1 MKERVTEGKL
11 SVLHAMPGRVRFRLE
26 TGGKDIPDLDA
37 IVDIPGVEEASCN
50 KMTNSLLVTYDTAIL
65 SEKAL
70 LSRIG
75 KMLSDIP
82 LPPRTPGGEDPRPDV
97 NLLSQW
103 IYHSGSKTNA
113 AVNGALGGLA
123 DLTSI
128 IPTAFIV
135 WALEEFIRNPVMPKW
150 YDILRAA
157 QSTLD
162 RHSGRY
168 E

>member
-1 MKERVTEGKL
+1 MRKEKL
-11 SVLHAMPGRVRFRLE
+11 WVLHKMPGRVRFRFSDGE
-26 TGGKDIPDLDA
+26 QGMPDLDV
-37 IVDIPGVEEASCN
+37 ILEIPGVEEVSFN
-50 KMTNSLLVTYDTAIL
+50 KITNSLLVTYDAAAL

-70 LSRIG
+70 FSHIR
-75 KMLSDIP
+75 KR
-82 LPPRTPGGEDPRPDV
+82 LPNTRVFLKTPAGEDPHADG

-103 IYHSGSKTNA
+103 IYHGAGRTNA
-113 AVNGALGGLA
+113 AVNGAFGGLA

-135 WALEEFIRNPVMPKW
+135 WALEELIRNPAMPKW

-162 RHSGRY
+162 HFSGKY